1 MGWSSSRLRR
11 RRPRRRGTRWPP
23 RGPPRPPPG
32 PPPGPPGPP
41 GPPKP
46 PPGRPP
52 PPPPKGRPPPPPPG
66 GPPGRLR
73 PAGPPPGRPPR
84 DCAGPRPPMPGGGGM
99 GRPECDVGGPGG
111 GGIGLPD
118 ADVGVPP
125 APCAPPAGGEAG
137 GREPPVGGGVGRP
150 PSRGAGR
157 GGRAGAGRSG
167 RGGRGV
173 SVGAPADAAGRAGA
187 PVPVPASSRRA
198 GRGGCS
204 LPDDVTRRPGG
215 AGGVGRPAVRCGGAA
230 GGEVGRGAHP
240 CWLPLRSR
248 SGAAAG
254 RVSRGAAGG
263 AGGGALAAGTSGV
276 LAAAAAGRSAPPSP
290 LAPRSPSAGGGAA
303 FFAAALVGA
312 VVFLAAPDFAAAPL
326 LRAGL
331 TGLGSSGCS
340 GRVKPSR
347 WARRRTR
354 SACASSMPEE
364 CVLTPMPRLRARSR
378 VSLFVIPSSLASS
391 WTRIFAAKVVSDQPF
406 AVYLGRGSR
415 TWWCGLRPLILAQ
428 TTADGR
434 TVTTK
439 APDLSARLTAALPH
453 ERPCRTPLGGELPF
467 GRRRVWPD
475 TATLRVPA
483 VYDPQPEIHRRR
495 ARSGP
500 APTGRRC
507 GGSRRRCAAA
517 RPNAYA

>member
-1 MGWSSSRLRR
+1 
-11 RRPRRRGTRWPP
+11 
-23 RGPPRPPPG
+23 
-32 PPPGPPGPP
+32 
-41 GPPKP
+41 
-46 PPGRPP
+46 
-52 PPPPKGRPPPPPPG
+52 
-66 GPPGRLR
+66 
-73 PAGPPPGRPPR
+73 
-84 DCAGPRPPMPGGGGM
+84 MPGGGGM

-111 GGIGLPD
+111 GGIGLPEVE
-118 ADVGVPP
+118 VGGPP
-125 APCAPPAGGEAG
+125 ARGAPPAGGEAC
-137 GREPPVGGGVGRP
+137 GRPPPVGGGVGRP

-173 SVGAPADAAGRAGA
+173 SVGAPADAAGRAGTS
-187 PVPVPASSRRA
+187 VPVPASSRRP

-215 AGGVGRPAVRCGGAA
+215 AGGVGRPAVRWGGAA

-240 CWLPLRSR
+240 CWSPLRSR

-254 RVSRGAAGG
+254 RVSRGGAGG
-263 AGGGALAAGTSGV
+263 AVGGALAAGTSGV
-276 LAAAAAGRSAPPSP
+276 PAAAAAGRSAPPSP
-290 LAPRSPSAGGGAA
+290 LAPPSPSAGGGAA
-303 FFAAALVGA
+303 VFAAVFAAVLVEA
-312 VVFLAAPDFAAAPL
+312 VLFLAAPDFAAAPL
-326 LRAGL
+326 RRADL
-331 TGLGSSGCS
+331 AGLGSSGCS

-347 WARRRTR
+347 SARRRTR
-354 SACASSMPEE
+354 SACASSIPEE
-364 CVLTPMPRLRARSR
+364 CVLTPMPRSRARSR

-439 APDLSARLTAALPH
+439 APYLSARLTAAPPH
-453 ERPCRTPLGGELPF
+453 ERPCRTPLGGELPL

-483 VYDPQPEIHRRR
+483 VYGPRPEIHRRR

-500 APTGRRC
+500 APTGQPC